1 MKEKIF
7 KIINIFVFSIIMLI
21 NLLFLIFMCFHV
33 GIVSLTAFI
42 TQNVDIQILFFAIF
56 SVFLGIIFIIL
67 IFYKMNLLNKNILM
81 LLFLILQFGF
91 IFFSLKLPSINKINQ
106 IDSCLDR
113 GYCWDYIRNKC
124 EKSNQGFCIKNS
136 QECID
141 RNGLWEKEKQYC
153 IFNDYNVNAAK

>member
-56 SVFLGIIFIIL
+56 SVFIGISFVILTFYKIKLSNKIIL
-67 IFYKMNLLNKNILM
+67 MFI
-81 LLFLILQFGF
+81 FLILQFCF
-91 IFFSLKLPSINKINQ
+91 IHFSSKLPSVNKMIE
-106 IDSCLDR
+106 IDSCVDT
-113 GYCWDYIRNKC
+113 GN
-124 EKSNQGFCIKNS
+124 
-136 QECID
+136 CID
-141 RNGLWEKEKQYC
+141 
-153 IFNDYNVNAAK
+153 